1 MPYISPLKLL
11 KDYRLPVELKLDR
24 DTMRLAR
31 QALLAEIDLS
41 PRHTVKVGNSEM
53 TRDDVLKMFDNLQAE
68 GAFEYH
74 EIIHRDPA
82 LLRFFTE
89 GVLPSEPLADQPGF
103 RDPGFIQFISDFY
116 PELFSRN
123 FADILVHPEF
133 DKMNSLF
140 QLPSEWISGPS
151 QRQVHRQVADL
162 IHKKVANL
170 NNMVAKSQGK
180 KIFPFRK
187 EDAERYYHHIIIE
200 ALNRLPYQFVGL
212 REHYGIQLLDLA
224 YVMWN
229 SGRVDDAHYVVRR
242 IEEIKGT
249 TELKR
254 HIDHFWSQCAP
265 GIEPAAQT
273 VTQSESGGLSGWQI
287 VAIIFAIIRLLMVF
301 AR

>member
-41 PRHTVKVGNSEM
+41 PRHTVKVGKTEM
-53 TRDDVLKMFDNLQAE
+53 TRDDVLKMFDNLQTE

-74 EIIHRDPA
+74 EMIHRDPV

-89 GVLPSEPLADQPGF
+89 GILTNELVADQPGLH
-103 RDPGFIQFISDFY
+103 DPGFVQFISDFY
-116 PELFSRN
+116 PELFAN
-123 FADILVHPEF
+123 VFADILQRPEF

-140 QLPSEWISGPS
+140 QLPSEWLTGPS
-151 QRQVHRQVADL
+151 QRQTHRLVADL

-170 NNMVAKSQGK
+170 NVMVAKSQGK

-200 ALNRLPYQFVGL
+200 SLNRLPYQFIGL

-249 TELKR
+249 TEMKR

-273 VTQSESGGLSGWQI
+273 VSESSGGGLSGWQI
-287 VAIIFAIIRLLMVF
+287 AAIIIAILRILLML